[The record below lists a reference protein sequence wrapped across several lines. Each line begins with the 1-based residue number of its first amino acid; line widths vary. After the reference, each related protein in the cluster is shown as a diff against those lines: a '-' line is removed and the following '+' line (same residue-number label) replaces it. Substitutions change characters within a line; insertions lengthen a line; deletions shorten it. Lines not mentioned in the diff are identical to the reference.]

1 MSYFGNYYLTGPD
14 AQAAADWIFTN
25 NMRKP
30 TGETSY
36 TCMLNAQAGVESDL
50 TVSFIE
56 GSATAPWEPSFE
68 VLFRHCTI
76 GSKIL
81 FSIKKYFHFFDR
93 VKGFTSQ
100 PVADRHISPLR
111 TFDKP
116 SKTGNLMQ
124 NSSIFQ
130 IAFAYFPFKVRK
142 GKTIMYLSHL
152 AYN

>member
-68 VLFRHCTI
+68 VLFRRCTI
-76 GSKIL
+76 GSTIL
-81 FSIKKYFHFFDR
+81 VSIKTYLIFSIGKRILHR
-93 VKGFTSQ
+93 SRWRIG
-100 PVADRHISPLR
+100 ISVLYAHSTNHR
-111 TFDKP
+111 RRE
-116 SKTGNLMQ
+116 
-124 NSSIFQ
+124 I
-130 IAFAYFPFKVRK
+130 
-142 GKTIMYLSHL
+142 
-152 AYN
+152 